1 MEEKRI
7 QQYSSKHKILL
18 VGEGDFSFSLCLAKA
33 FGSASN
39 MVATSLDSKGT
50 LTRKYSRALDNL
62 NELENL
68 GCTILHKVD
77 ARTMSKHAFLK
88 DKLFDRIVF
97 NFPHAGFL
105 FSELSSRGI
114 ELHRDLVRGFMKSSR
129 EMVSEDGEIHVT
141 HKTTH
146 PFSEWKI
153 EEIAKEVGLFLVKE
167 VPFYKWD
174 YEGYC
179 NKKGS
184 GSKCNKTFIVGEC
197 STFKFM
203 KKKDPPSTSQESS
216 AAPLSC
222 SSMTSTSNLTQSLS
236 RCQI

>member
-1 MEEKRI
+1 MEKEKRI
-7 QQYSSKHKILL
+7 KHYSSKHKILL

-50 LTRKYSRALDNL
+50 LGIYYSRALDNL
-62 NELENL
+62 LQLEDL
-68 GCTILHKVD
+68 GCTILHGVD
-77 ARTMSKHAFLK
+77 AHAMSQHAFLK
-88 DKLFDRIVF
+88 DKLFDQIVF

-114 ELHRDLVRGFMKSSR
+114 ELHRDLVRGFMRSSR

-146 PFSEWKI
+146 PFSEWKM
-153 EEIAKEVGLFLVKE
+153 EEIAKEVGLFLVNE

-174 YEGYC
+174 YDGYC

-184 GSKCNKTFIVGEC
+184 GSKCNKTFNVGEC
-197 STFKFM
+197 STFRFM
-203 KKKDPPSTSQESS
+203 KKKDPPITSQVNNER
-216 AAPLSC
+216 
-222 SSMTSTSNLTQSLS
+222 NEYF
-236 RCQI
+236 